1 MIRGTVSAGTHAL
14 QWLFFVLVMTATGHI
29 ERAAAAE
36 PVTDVL
42 VERSRSVAP
51 DRDADPVL
59 NNLERRTFRYF
70 WNTANKQNGMVPDRY
85 PSPSFASIAAVGFG
99 LTAYV
104 VGAERGYIS
113 RGQARLR
120 VLRTLRFLDTLP
132 QGPDETGMAG
142 YKGFYYHFL
151 HMQNGQRFGTSELST
166 VDTALLLGGVLLCQ
180 SYFDR
185 DTRAE
190 REIRELAERIYLYGD
205 RKSVV

>member
-1 MIRGTVSAGTHAL
+1 
-14 QWLFFVLVMTATGHI
+14 MTATGHI

-70 WNTANKQNGMVPDRY
+70 WNTANKQNGMVPDRH

-151 HMQNGQRFGTSELST
+151 HMQNGQRFGP
-166 VDTALLLGGVLLCQ
+166 VL
-180 SYFDR
+180 
-185 DTRAE
+185 
-190 REIRELAERIYLYGD
+190 D

>member
-1 MIRGTVSAGTHAL
+1 MIKVSLFMRRLWLCLTLTAITVAGG
-14 QWLFFVLVMTATGHI
+14 QSF
-29 ERAAAAE
+29 AAGQ
-36 PVTDVL
+36 DVQKIPDVV

-59 NNLERRTFRYF
+59 NNLERRTFRFF
-70 WNTANKQNGMVPDRY
+70 WNTANKQNGLIPDRY

-104 VGAERGYIS
+104 VGAERGFVS

-120 VLRTLRFLDTLP
+120 VLRTLRYLESLP

-151 HMQNGQRFGTSELST
+151 H
-166 VDTALLLGGVLLCQ
+166 
-180 SYFDR
+180 
-185 DTRAE
+185 
-190 REIRELAERIYLYGD
+190 
-205 RKSVV
+205 